1 MKYLYRTLTTL
12 LVIGLWFLF
21 TDVVSEGNPILS
33 EMGPINTLFGIQTL
47 FERDVLVGSIGI
59 SLYRLTLGIVIS
71 TIIGIAIGL
80 IFGTMKTVE
89 FSFGLVVQF
98 LRMTSPLAW
107 APIAVMVFGIG
118 TTPVVFLIILATI
131 WPIALATAAGVRSV
145 DKDWNKIASSLGAK
159 PREVIRYVTF
169 PAITSHI
176 LTGLRLAIGI
186 GWVVLVPA
194 EMLGVDSGLGFL
206 ILNARDQL
214 SYDLLAAT
222 MFVIGSVGFVLDTA
236 TQSAF
241 RRISRVR

>member
-1 MKYLYRTLTTL
+1 
-12 LVIGLWFLF
+12 
-21 TDVVSEGNPILS
+21 
-33 EMGPINTLFGIQTL
+33 
-47 FERDVLVGSIGI
+47 
-59 SLYRLTLGIVIS
+59 
-71 TIIGIAIGL
+71 
-80 IFGTMKTVE
+80 
-89 FSFGLVVQF
+89 VVQF

-107 APIAVMVFGIG
+107 APIAVMIFGIG
-118 TTPVVFLIILATI
+118 TTPVVFLIVLATI

-145 DKDWNKIASSLGAK
+145 DQDWNKIASSLGAK
-159 PREVIRYVTF
+159 PSEVIRYVTF
-169 PAITSHI
+169 PAITSHV

-222 MFVIGSVGFVLDTA
+222 MFVIGSVGFVLDSV